1 MVLYGIPNCDSV
13 RRARA
18 WLGARGIEH
27 EFHDFKKAGV
37 PAVALES
44 WVAALGWQPLVNRQ
58 GSTWRKLDAG
68 AQQAVVDA
76 RSAQTLMQAHAS
88 LIKRP
93 VVVWDD
99 GEISV
104 GFDEPGWATRL
115 GRCR

>member
-1 MVLYGIPNCDSV
+1 MVVYGIPNCDSV

-58 GSTWRKLDAG
+58 GSTWRKLDAA

-76 RSAQTLMQAHAS
+76 TSARDLMRVQPS

-93 VVVWDD
+93 VVLWAD
-99 GEISV
+99 GEVTV
-104 GFDEPGWATRL
+104 GFDEPRWAARI
-115 GRCR
+115 RRS